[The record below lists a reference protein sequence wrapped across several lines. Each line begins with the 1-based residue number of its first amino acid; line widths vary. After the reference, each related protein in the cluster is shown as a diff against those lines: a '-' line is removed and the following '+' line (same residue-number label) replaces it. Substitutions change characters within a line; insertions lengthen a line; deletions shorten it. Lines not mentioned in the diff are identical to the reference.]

1 MDNPDGDLKSLLIRV
16 AEQADKAAFAR
27 LFQHFAPRIRS
38 YGLRHLGSE
47 ANAMELVQET

>member
-27 LFQHFAPRIRS
+27 L
-38 YGLRHLGSE
+38 
-47 ANAMELVQET
+47 